1 MKGLR
6 RSWIITAVVGTLF
19 VVAVL
24 SAIFESREAL
34 HYRETGRAST
44 QLELAAHTLSMIEL
58 IEAPPAGVE
67 LEEADAVALLEDETA
82 FARTGLNADEQ
93 TRAVQLVGGLVNNA
107 EIDGQTEREEIEE
120 LLQILHDDAE
130 LAEQRGTEAETS
142 AFRWILLSAITGVGI
157 VWLVLSAQR
166 RTRRLRQNLKEQ
178 AFTDFLTGLPNRREL
193 AVCFDIAREEM
204 ERDDVLTALLYMDLD
219 GFKEIN
225 DAGGHDTGDQILK
238 VVAEKLSAATMSDN
252 ETLVR
257 LGGDEFG
264 VVVRNLESVEEA
276 RTVAERFRTSL
287 SNNSGPGDVLHISVG
302 LAVCDDVEMLSE
314 LQSQA
319 NLAMYEAKKRQG
331 SSVTLYEERMS
342 EAANMT
348 AGLLLAL
355 RNAELDQEF
364 SLEYQ
369 PVVAIDSDDV
379 FFVEALLR
387 WNSPSLGRVNPN
399 DFIPLAES
407 SGEIQRI
414 GDWVIRS
421 AFEQHVAW
429 QDDALTRDLSISV
442 NVSIN
447 QLEDDDFVVRLL
459 STASEFSSVDPS
471 KLIIEVT
478 ESSASGSVVMERLA
492 ELRAAGYRV
501 AIDDFGSGYSNLAQ
515 LIQTP
520 FDILKIDRQL
530 IASLEES
537 DASGVTSIDVLA
549 AIGAIARAQGAP
561 VVCEGVEEQHQL
573 APLISAEISHIQGWL
588 ISKSVP
594 ADELRTFLAH
604 NASVASAA

>member
-1 MKGLR
+1 M
-6 RSWIITAVVGTLF
+6 
-19 VVAVL
+19 
-24 SAIFESREAL
+24 
-34 HYRETGRAST
+34 
-44 QLELAAHTLSMIEL
+44 
-58 IEAPPAGVE
+58 
-67 LEEADAVALLEDETA
+67 
-82 FARTGLNADEQ
+82 
-93 TRAVQLVGGLVNNA
+93 
-107 EIDGQTEREEIEE
+107 
-120 LLQILHDDAE
+120 
-130 LAEQRGTEAETS
+130 
-142 AFRWILLSAITGVGI
+142 
-157 VWLVLSAQR
+157 
-166 RTRRLRQNLKEQ
+166 
-178 AFTDFLTGLPNRREL
+178 
-193 AVCFDIAREEM
+193 
-204 ERDDVLTALLYMDLD
+204 
-219 GFKEIN
+219 
-225 DAGGHDTGDQILK
+225 
-238 VVAEKLSAATMSDN
+238 
-252 ETLVR
+252 
-257 LGGDEFG
+257 
-264 VVVRNLESVEEA
+264 VRNLESVEEA

-492 ELRAAGYRV
+492 ELQAAGYRV

-549 AIGAIARAQGAP
+549 AIGAIAGPGCSSR
-561 VVCEGVEEQHQL
+561 V
-573 APLISAEISHIQGWL
+573 
-588 ISKSVP
+588 
-594 ADELRTFLAH
+594 
-604 NASVASAA
+604 